1 MKRSSHFEWLAENCL
16 LENHPWRFS
25 LIFPFFQFLRCETSQ
40 KSKIHQFQDSR
51 IFASVCG
58 FLVKQEDLKV
68 DFWKKKVFFFS
79 GQFFGT
85 VAQSENASS
94 AVPYE
99 QRKSSSL
106 ISYYCLIHHFS
117 SSFKS
122 AILMAGLVPVFEYKG
137 LFFSRPFR
145 HVVK

>member
-1 MKRSSHFEWLAENCL
+1 M
-16 LENHPWRFS
+16 
-25 LIFPFFQFLRCETSQ
+25 IFPFFQFEVRNFT
-40 KSKIHQFQDSR
+40 KNHNSKILRFQDSR
-51 IFASVCG
+51 IFASVLWIFSQTRG
-58 FLVKQEDLKV
+58 FEGRFL
-68 DFWKKKVFFFS
+68 KKKVFFFS

>member
-25 LIFPFFQFLRCETSQ
+25 LIFPFFQFEVRNFTKVENSSVSRFENFCLRLWIFSQ
-40 KSKIHQFQDSR
+40 TR
-51 IFASVCG
+51 G
-58 FLVKQEDLKV
+58 FEGRFLK
-68 DFWKKKVFFFS
+68 KRVFFFS

-137 LFFSRPFR
+137 LFFFQDLLGT
-145 HVVK
+145 